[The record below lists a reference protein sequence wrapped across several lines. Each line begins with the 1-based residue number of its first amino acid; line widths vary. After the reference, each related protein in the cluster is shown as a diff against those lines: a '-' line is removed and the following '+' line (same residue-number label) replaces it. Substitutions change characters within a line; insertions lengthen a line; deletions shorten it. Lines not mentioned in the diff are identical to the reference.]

1 MVELVDRYK
10 KEAVVTPEII
20 RDIKHIGSRKEYD
33 MSPLVIIILGGM
45 SIMRY
50 ISYEVGNTSL
60 KLVGGAALM
69 MLMVSRYFF
78 HFSKRRSL

>member
-1 MVELVDRYK
+1 
-10 KEAVVTPEII
+10 
-20 RDIKHIGSRKEYD
+20 
-33 MSPLVIIILGGM
+33 MSPLVIFILGGI

-60 KLVGGAALM
+60 KLVGRAALM